1 MTTAAIAQIVV
12 YVVLLLAITK
22 PMGLFMARLF
32 QGERTFL
39 HPLLRPL
46 ERLVYKL
53 CGVREDAEQRWTQ
66 YAGSLLSFSVFSFLF
81 AYILQRAQ
89 GHLPLNPQTR
99 GIIDRGV
106 LEALPDG
113 AMVVNTDKIKPEE
126 ASDMIAA
133 VATRKA

>member
-89 GHLPLNPQTR
+89 GHLPLNPQN
-99 GIIDRGV
+99 
-106 LEALPDG
+106 L
-113 AMVVNTDKIKPEE
+113 
-126 ASDMIAA
+126 
-133 VATRKA
+133 